1 MNVFRNILNVGLV
14 ATVVAAGTTQ
24 AVLKNEFLYDAA
36 AVLGGVTVLE
46 LGRQAHNKY
55 PKSTKVAA
63 ETAIYGAYK
72 YNQVSAAIIRKKN
85 KDASALKGSVAYA
98 GAFGIV
104 DGVLNIVEDKYG
116 IGEKADKCFDGSW
129 VPCAQGFY
137 QDYAKPFAGELV
149 KVVASA
155 LAAEL
160 AGGTINGVVA
170 GFGSASKQPEVV

>member
-14 ATVVAAGTTQ
+14 ATVVAAGTVQ
-24 AVLKNEFLYDAA
+24 AALKHDVLYGAA
-36 AVLGGVTVLE
+36 AVLGGDIVLE

-72 YNQVSAAIIRKKN
+72 YNQVSAAIKKSKVQN
-85 KDASALKGSVAYA
+85 VSTLKNSVVYA
-98 GAFGIV
+98 GTFGIV
-104 DGVLNIVEDKYG
+104 DGALNIVEDKYG

-160 AGGTINGVVA
+160 AGGKINGVVA
-170 GFGSASKQPEVV
+170 GFGSASSGPEVI